1 MASGLSAYLED
12 IVSDEEPLEEPPA
25 SPQATPTVSDS
36 ARSKEELLQLMERV
50 DREIT
55 TAEQQITIL
64 EKKQVRERLRGRVS
78 RWEGEHYFVY
88 LLYILLYSSHSL

>member
-12 IVSDEEPLEEPPA
+12 IVSDEEPLEEPPPPS
-25 SPQATPTVSDS
+25 SPQTSKGPPASDP

-55 TAEQQITIL
+55 STEQQITVL
-64 EKKQVRERLRGRVS
+64 EKRQVRERERERE
-78 RWEGEHYFVY
+78 REGEKGERE
-88 LLYILLYSSHSL
+88 SE

>member
-64 EKKQVRERLRGRVS
+64 EKKQVRERLRGREGGRGRGREGS
-78 RWEGEHYFVY
+78 RGR
-88 LLYILLYSSHSL
+88 